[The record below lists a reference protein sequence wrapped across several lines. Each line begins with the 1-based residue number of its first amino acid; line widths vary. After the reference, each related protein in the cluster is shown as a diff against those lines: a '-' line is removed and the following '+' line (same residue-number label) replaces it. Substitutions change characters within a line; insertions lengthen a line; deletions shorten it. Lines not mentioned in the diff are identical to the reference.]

1 MCESHIDAE
10 NKKELLK
17 KYDVFNLV
25 KKSGLNT
32 KLVKLA
38 TKVELKTEQDK
49 IVKLEVFDSR
59 LFVVKFFWTMMV
71 LKIYLF
77 IN

>member
-1 MCESHIDAE
+1 M
-10 NKKELLK
+10 
-17 KYDVFNLV
+17 